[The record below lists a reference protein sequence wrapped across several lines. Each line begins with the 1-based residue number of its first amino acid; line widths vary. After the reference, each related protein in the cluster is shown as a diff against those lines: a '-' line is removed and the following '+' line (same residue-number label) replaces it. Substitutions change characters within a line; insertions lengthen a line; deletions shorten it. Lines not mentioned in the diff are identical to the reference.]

1 MASRGRPKKLTEAK
15 ILAAMDDCGG
25 IISVVARRLGVK
37 RDTVAKYIRENPVLQ
52 ERVASECET
61 FTDVAE
67 SSLMRLIREGNV
79 AATIFYLKTKAKS
92 RGYIERQEV
101 QNVQP
106 STIEI
111 TPDEA
116 AYFDE
121 KTTKSK

>member
-1 MASRGRPKKLTEAK
+1 MAKGGRPKKLTEAK
-15 ILAAMDDCGG
+15 ILAAMENSGG
-25 IISVVARRLGVK
+25 ILTVISNRLGVH
-37 RDTVAKYIRENPVLQ
+37 RATLSKYVRENPSLQ
-52 ERVASECET
+52 ERLAIEIESSIDIV
-61 FTDVAE
+61 E

-79 AATIFYLKTKAKS
+79 AATIFFLKTKAKQ

>member
-1 MASRGRPKKLTEAK
+1 MAKTGRPRKLTTQK
-15 ILAAMDDCGG
+15 ILAAMENCGG
-25 IISVVARRLGVK
+25 ILSVVSGRLGVH
-37 RDTVAKYIRENPVLQ
+37 RTTLADYIKESPELQ
-52 ERVASECET
+52 ARIAAEGEY
-61 FTDVAE
+61 FIDVAE
-67 SSLMRLIREGNV
+67 TSLMRLIREGNV
-79 AATIFYLKTKAKS
+79 AATIFFLKTKAKQ

-106 STIEI
+106 ATIEI

>member
-1 MASRGRPKKLTEAK
+1 MAKVGRPKKLTAAK
-15 ILAAMDDCGG
+15 ILAAMENCGG
-25 IISVVARRLGVK
+25 IVSVISSRLGVH
-37 RDTVAKYIRENPVLQ
+37 RDTVDKYIRETPELQ
-52 ERVASECET
+52 ERLAAERES

-79 AATIFYLKTKAKS
+79 AATIFFLKTKAKS